1 MNLYRP
7 TGEKIESWPLW
18 VRRLTDENLLLRRRV
33 IDLEKHNEE
42 QAKEVTDLKKRCCD
56 IWKQLTEEQAKQK

>member
-33 IDLEKHNEE
+33 
-42 QAKEVTDLKKRCCD
+42 TDLKKRCCD